1 MPQYWQL
8 PAVGGGPGAAPVP
21 TGGALVYA
29 ERVPAEATAA
39 NGRTPGAA
47 QLLQTASQRRFAAV
61 ATTATFAGVFAL
73 LCAVPAIVLL
83 LTSVADVNFAGL
95 KAATD
100 AAAAADAADAD
111 NGRAQCLRVARRA
124 DYTIVFLGV
133 GAPVQHLRLL
143 LRVDEVVADPAD
155 ALYVFSSRL
164 LKSQSIQCDS
174 ASAEATLVAHCY
186 DVALVYDGAYEQRHV
201 QTSFQFSNA
210 EVAES
215 RHARAYELRL
225 DGELRLSL
233 GHTVQDDDVPLL
245 GKHGAFP
252 PSRARRTPCCCSRAR
267 TTPRPRRT
275 GCRRRWQRRRHDVCR
290 HARRRVSR
298 RGRRYQNELEGVLFP
313 LAAHNEY
320 AEWLVLGAQF
330 TFEYSTDTLA
340 DRRTV
345 IEADGVAP
353 RGEQHSPRARGRH
366 LRARLRAAE
375 LPVPVP
381 DAARGAVPA
390 RR

>member
-1 MPQYWQL
+1 MPQYWQR
-8 PAVGGGPGAAPVP
+8 PAMGGGPRAAPAP

-29 ERVPAEATAA
+29 ERVPVGTTAS

-47 QLLQTASQRRFAAV
+47 QLLQTASQRRFAAI

-83 LTSVADVNFAGL
+83 LTSVADVDFAGL
-95 KAATD
+95 KH
-100 AAAAADAADAD
+100 AADTADTD
-111 NGRAQCLRVARRA
+111 DGRAQCLRVARRA

-143 LRVDEVVADPAD
+143 LRVDEVVADTAE

-174 ASAEATLVAHCY
+174 ASAEATLVAHCH

-233 GHTVQDDDVPLL
+233 GHTVWLTTTHL
-245 GKHGAFP
+245 CWAEHGAFP
-252 PSRARRTPCCCSRAR
+252 PVAGDPPFATPKGYQFMLSNPNMTCCWLCPCAGIEGRRQPPARAPPAGSGTGAA
-267 TTPRPRRT
+267 PRPRSV
-275 GCRRRWQRRRHDVCR
+275 RRW
-290 HARRRVSR
+290 S
-298 RGRRYQNELEGVLFP
+298 
-313 LAAHNEY
+313 
-320 AEWLVLGAQF
+320 EWRSL
-330 TFEYSTDTLA
+330 S
-340 DRRTV
+340 
-345 IEADGVAP
+345 
-353 RGEQHSPRARGRH
+353 
-366 LRARLRAAE
+366 
-375 LPVPVP
+375 
-381 DAARGAVPA
+381 
-390 RR
+390 